1 MSAVRKPSL
10 LERAAAR
17 YDYRAASGPVGAAA
31 LAAVAQEPPAV
42 ALAEPWTPARGRSD
56 GFEMGAAGVLPPP
69 AGAVAGSRAAQEQ
82 PAVALAAPWTPA
94 RGRGDGSEME
104 AGGVPSPPAGAV
116 AGSRVAQEA
125 PAGALAEPWTP
136 ARGRGDGSELGAG
149 GVLSPPAGAV
159 AGSRAAQE
167 PLAGA
172 LAEPWSPARGQAEGV
187 ADTLAA
193 IPAEFLAQG
202 GEDEDPVFPAPDPA
216 VALVDRGMLAESGMI
231 VPGAPVG
238 ALAEEFRLVKRQLLV
253 TRHRIAEPE
262 HARTVLVC
270 SARPGDGKTF
280 CAINLALSLAAE
292 RDLEV
297 LLVDADVAKPDVP
310 RRLGLGDG
318 PGLLDALADPA
329 IDPEALVRRTD
340 VPQLSVLTA
349 GTRTTTDTELL
360 ASARTRTVLSRLLD
374 AEPRRLVVFD
384 SPPALAA
391 SPAGVLAMLVGQV
404 MLVVRADRT
413 PESDLRAAVQLL
425 DGCEHIQLMLN
436 AVSFVPGGQR
446 YGAYG
451 QEA

>member
-17 YDYRAASGPVGAAA
+17 YDYGAVHPLQADSPAETWTPAQGWGDEGSSDGAVTHIRHAGAVPASTMPHV
-31 LAAVAQEPPAV
+31 PPSA
-42 ALAEPWTPARGRSD
+42 ALAEPWTPA
-56 GFEMGAAGVLPPP
+56 
-69 AGAVAGSRAAQEQ
+69 Q
-82 PAVALAAPWTPA
+82 
-94 RGRGDGSEME
+94 GRGDG
-104 AGGVPSPPAGAV
+104 GV
-116 AGSRVAQEA
+116 
-125 PAGALAEPWTP
+125 
-136 ARGRGDGSELGAG
+136 
-149 GVLSPPAGAV
+149 
-159 AGSRAAQE
+159 
-167 PLAGA
+167 
-172 LAEPWSPARGQAEGV
+172 
-187 ADTLAA
+187 DTLSA

-202 GEDEDPVFPAPDPA
+202 SDEDPVFAAPDPD
-216 VALVDRGMLAESGMI
+216 VALVDRGMLAENGMI

-253 TRHRIAEPE
+253 TRGRIGDPE

-329 IDPEALVRRTD
+329 IDVETLVRRTD

-360 ASARTRTVLSRLLD
+360 ASARTRDVLSRLLD
-374 AEPRRLVVFD
+374 AEPRRVVVFD

-451 QEA
+451 QEG